1 MNGELEASVL
11 IPTTG
16 DRGDLLRCSVATV
29 LRQTENRLEVLVVGD
44 GMSSNS
50 RGVIE
55 EMAFS
60 DHRIRIFDFPKH
72 ENRGEPNRHHI
83 LLHEARGRNIF
94 YLCDRN
100 LLLPDHVERLGSLLK
115 DADLAHGLILGI
127 RPDGQAVIEVGDLA
141 RASHRSLTVKG
152 FGFVPLST
160 WGHTLGFYRKLP
172 RGWERPSAGWAS
184 DQYML
189 AQFLAHPACKVAT
202 TMVPTVLQF
211 QKWWHGKTGWTL
223 LRELQDAMPLWRREL
238 PVWLEKFKEADFS
251 EKFREHAMEKAIFE
265 QQTQIDFFHR
275 HPIRYV
281 LDKLKAKLES
291 QVKARLK
298 PRYVLDKLKAKLES
312 QVKAR
317 LKPRN

>member
-1 MNGELEASVL
+1 MNPELEASVL

-16 DRGDLLRCSVATV
+16 DRGDLLRYSVASV

-50 RGVIE
+50 RGAMQ
-55 EMAFS
+55 EMARL

-100 LLLPDHVERLGSLLK
+100 LLLPDHVQRLAQLLK
-115 DADLAHGLILGI
+115 KADLAHGLILGI

-160 WGHTLGFYRKLP
+160 WGHTLNFYRKLP
-172 RGWERPSAGWAS
+172 QGWEAPPAGWAS

-189 AQFLAHPACKVAT
+189 AQFLAHPTCKVAT

-211 QKWWHGKTGWTL
+211 QRVWRGRDAVTVWRH
-223 LRELQDAMPLWRREL
+223 ELPLW
-238 PVWLEKFKEADFS
+238 FKRLNEPNFA
-251 EKFREHAMEKAIFE
+251 EQFREAAMEKAIVE
-265 QQTQIDFFHR
+265 QQTQIDEQHTQIDELATTICLFHR
-275 HPIRYV
+275 HPLRYV
-281 LDKLKAKLES
+281 SGKLKAKLKAR
-291 QVKARLK
+291 VKARLK
-298 PRYVLDKLKAKLES
+298 PQD
-312 QVKAR
+312 
-317 LKPRN
+317 